1 MWSKI
6 KTGVGITIAVLML
19 SSVTIFH
26 PKDIT
31 ENVLMKFISLPEPQ
45 PVRIFQ
51 GGDDRPLAEALEAV
65 SLESIGNTVRKLS
78 SYPSRVAGYAG
89 ADSAYQYIK
98 QQFQEIGLEN
108 IRTEDFPITV
118 PIDKGSKLT
127 IVETGNEIPLH
138 SLWPNHVRTST
149 TPPEGLTGP
158 IIYGGKGEFSDF
170 NGYEMQGSI
179 VLMDFD
185 SDDRFI
191 NARMLGASA
200 IIFFDNGRVN
210 RSEAERKFLSL
221 PLNVPRYWV
230 EKVHVDD
237 LLDLAQLGTSQVTIQ
252 AKMEWEIVEGKNIF
266 GWIPGLDEPMP
277 NPRDE
282 SRPNWKDYTI
292 VIESF
297 YDAMSVVPSLAPGA
311 ESATGLAALL
321 EIAKAI
327 KSYKPKYSVVILA
340 TSGHFIGL
348 EGVNNWLYRH
358 GRASNYFMSK
368 IPEEDKI
375 DFDIFFGLDL
385 SSHESRVGS
394 FAFGTF
400 DNLAWATNHYIKNIF
415 APYSRKFSG
424 YIQEAFG
431 SGADGVRYVN
441 AIVPPQRT
449 WKDFMPVKLGL
460 DSEAVTAFGK
470 KGMSFVTPN
479 GTRGLV
485 DTPHDQF
492 DLVNIDNISKQTRTL
507 AVILARAT
515 TDGELFEETKL
526 KIQDT
531 ARDMSGT
538 VYEFDRDV
546 NFFVPKKPIPGALV
560 TYYKN
565 LTNTGVRGIL
575 INKADSLGRFS
586 FRPLKQQKGPI
597 KLRSYALDESGEIIY
612 APDLGQEGDK
622 TFPLDAAS
630 GASENTTLQIVFRA
644 KALDVYE
651 IIDSRYLTAL
661 DKLTVLAQNDAE
673 PQWYGHSYIETQSG
687 MEGHT
692 IPAAVVFAKPG
703 QRLKLLMST
712 SLFGVKYLLTNAP
725 DSFLKNPVDPDQVT
739 LELLEEA
746 QGKGYLIDQGLI
758 VNPSYQGTR
767 DMWVV
772 DDVRLKQLAR
782 FGVEN
787 QRIAELHED
796 ARVALLEAEEHLQNK
811 EYDSFISKSREAW
824 GLEARGYPEVKTTAD
839 DTVKGVIFYF
849 ILLIPFSFF
858 MERLVFGFPTIN
870 KRIFGFAAFFI
881 AIFLVLQQVHPA
893 FKLSTSPYVIFL
905 AFVIFALGTTVL
917 IIVLSKFN
925 QEVQKIKRAQTGMH
939 EADIGR
945 LSATAVALSLGV
957 SNLRKRK
964 VRTVLTAATITL
976 LTFTVLSF
984 TSITTSLQYYKL
996 ERYNKPTYQ
1005 GTLVRDRNWKGLQPS
1020 VYDYLKSTFQ
1030 DKATLIPRA
1039 WYMSQVKGEKG
1050 FFAFSST
1057 KSTRESYVNSILG
1070 LTSDEPKATGLDS
1083 YLLGGRWFLPG
1094 ERNAVIL
1101 PDDIA
1106 AVVGINPEDA
1116 GSVHINMFGMKLQ
1129 VVGVVDSRR
1138 FNQLKDLDDE
1148 KLTPVDL
1155 VQEKGKI
1162 AQRIGEDPRLQ
1173 AESPPEAFIHLESN
1187 NVMILPYETVM
1198 DLDGKMYSVAIT
1210 DFRDEN
1216 DQLNPNFDKEIE
1228 SFLSRVAMTMFV
1240 GKDDTVNVYSSI
1252 GSTSIGGVGNFL
1264 IPILVAAMIVL
1275 NTMMGAVHERFRE
1288 IGVYSSV
1295 GLAPSH
1301 ISALFLAE
1309 SSVFAT
1315 VGAVLGYLGGQTITL
1330 ILSNYDILAG
1340 LSLNYSSLS
1349 AVWSVVVVMATVF
1362 LSTAYPAKKAAD
1374 LAVPDVGREWKFPDP
1389 DGDSWS
1395 FDFPFTIGS
1404 VEVLGMYA
1412 YLTRVFESYE
1422 EGSLGAFVTEDV
1434 KLVAKK
1440 DGSGL
1445 PRYEISMMT
1454 WLAPYDLG
1462 ISQKVSLSAAPAENE
1477 NDLYAVWV
1485 VINRE
1490 SGDVASW
1497 QRINRRFLGVLRKR
1511 FLVWR
1516 TLPQDLKNQYAITG
1530 EEITKK
1536 SLEAEQS
1543 V

>member
-6 KTGVGITIAVLML
+6 KAGIGITIAVLML

-26 PKDIT
+26 PRDIT
-31 ENVLMKFISLPEPQ
+31 ENILMKLISLPEPQ
-45 PVRIFQ
+45 EVQPFL
-51 GGDDRPLAEALEAV
+51 GHDRPLAEALEAV
-65 SLESIGNTVRKLS
+65 SAESIENTVRELS
-78 SYPSRVAGYAG
+78 SYPSRVVGYAG
-89 ADSAYQYIK
+89 ADSAYEYIR
-98 QQFQEIGLEN
+98 QQFEDIGLQD
-108 IRTEDFPITV
+108 IRTEVFPVTV
-118 PIDKGSKLT
+118 PIDKGSRLT
-127 IVETGNEIPLH
+127 VLETGEEIPLY
-138 SLWPNHVRTST
+138 SLWPNHVRTPT
-149 TPPEGLTGP
+149 TPREGLTGP
-158 IIYGGKGEFSDF
+158 IFYGGKGEFGEF
-170 NGYEMQGSI
+170 NGYDIEGSI

-200 IIFFDNGRVN
+200 VIFFDNGRVT
-210 RSEAERKFLSL
+210 RSEAERKFLGL

-230 EKVHVDD
+230 EKAHVPG
-237 LLDLAQLGTSQVTIQ
+237 LLALAEPGTNRVNVQ
-252 AKMEWEIVEGKNIF
+252 ARMEWEVAEAKNIF
-266 GWIPGLDEPMP
+266 GWIPGLDEDIP
-277 NPRDE
+277 NARDE
-282 SRPNWKDYTI
+282 TRTKWKDYTI

-297 YDAMSVVPSLAPGA
+297 YDAMSVVPGLAPGA
-311 ESATGLAALL
+311 ESATGVAALL
-321 EIAKAI
+321 EVARAVKRY
-327 KSYKPKYSVVILA
+327 SPKYSVVILA
-340 TSGHFIGL
+340 TSGHFMGL
-348 EGVNNWLYRH
+348 EGVHNWLYRH
-358 GRASNYFMSK
+358 GRTSNYFMSK

-385 SSHESRVGS
+385 SSHESRIGS

-400 DNLAWATNHYIKNIF
+400 DNAAWATNHYIKNIF
-415 APYSRKFSG
+415 APYSRKFAG

-431 SGADGVRYVN
+431 AGADSARYIN

-460 DSEAVTAFGK
+460 DSEAVTFFGK

-485 DTPHDQF
+485 DTPHDRF
-492 DLVNIDNISKQTRTL
+492 ESVDIANITEQARSL
-507 AVILARAT
+507 AVMLARAT

-531 ARDMSGT
+531 AHDMAGT

-560 TYYKN
+560 TYYKS

-575 INKADSLGRFS
+575 ITKADSLGRFA

-597 KLRSYALDESGEIIY
+597 RLRSYALDEDGEIIY
-612 APDLGQEGDK
+612 APDRGQEGDK
-622 TFPLDAAS
+622 TFPLNAAS
-630 GASENTTLQIVFRA
+630 SASENTTLQIVFRA
-644 KALDVYE
+644 RALDVYE

-661 DKLTVLAQNDAE
+661 DQLTVLAQNDAE
-673 PQWYGHSYIETQSG
+673 PQWYGHSYIASQSG
-687 MEGHT
+687 AEGRT
-692 IPAAVVFAKPG
+692 VPAAVVFAKSG

-725 DSFLKNPVDPDQVT
+725 DSFLKNPVEPSQVT

-746 QGKGYLIDQGLI
+746 QGQGYLIDEGLI

-782 FGVEN
+782 YGVEN
-787 QRIAELHED
+787 QRIAQLHED
-796 ARVALLEAEEHLQNK
+796 ARVALLEAEEHLQNR
-811 EYDSFISKSREAW
+811 EYDAFISKSREAW
-824 GLEARGYPEVKTTAD
+824 GLEARGYPEVKATAD

-849 ILLIPFSFF
+849 ILLLPFSFF

-870 KRIFGFAAFFI
+870 KRIFGFAVFFVSV
-881 AIFLVLQQVHPA
+881 FLLLQLVHPA
-893 FKLSTSPYVIFL
+893 FKLSTSPYIIFL

-917 IIVLSKFN
+917 IIILSKFN

-964 VRTVLTAATITL
+964 VRTALTAATITL

-984 TSITTSLQYYKL
+984 TSITTSLRYFKL
-996 ERYNKPTYQ
+996 ERYNEPIYE

-1050 FFAFSST
+1050 FFSFSSPT
-1057 KSTRESYVNSILG
+1057 SSHESYVNSILG
-1070 LTSDEPKATGLDS
+1070 LSPDEPKATRLDE

-1094 ERNAVIL
+1094 ERNAAIL
-1101 PDDIA
+1101 PDDVA
-1106 AVVGINPEDA
+1106 AVVGIMPEDA
-1116 GSVHINMFGMKLQ
+1116 GSAYIDMFGMQLQ
-1129 VVGVVDSRR
+1129 VVGILDSRR

-1198 DLDGKMYSVAIT
+1198 DLDGKLHSVAIS
-1210 DFRDEN
+1210 DFRDE
-1216 DQLNPNFDKEIE
+1216 DGQPNPDFDLDIE
-1228 SFLSRVAMTMFV
+1228 NFLSRVAMTLFV
-1240 GKDDTVNVYSSI
+1240 GKDGTVNVYSSI

-1301 ISALFLAE
+1301 IAALFLAE

-1315 VGAVLGYLGGQTITL
+1315 IGAVLGYLGGQTITL
-1330 ILSNYDILAG
+1330 VLSNYDILAG

-1349 AVWSVVVVMATVF
+1349 AVWAVVVVMTTVF
-1362 LSTAYPAKKAAD
+1362 LSTVYPAKKAAD
-1374 LAVPDVGREWKFPDP
+1374 MAVPDVGREWKFPEP
-1389 DGDSWS
+1389 DGDDWS

-1404 VEVLGMYA
+1404 VEALGMYA

-1422 EGSLGAFVTEDV
+1422 EGSLGAFVTENV
-1434 KLVAKK
+1434 QLTAHKTA
-1440 DGSGL
+1440 SGH
-1445 PRYEISMMT
+1445 PMYHISMMT

-1462 ISQKVSLSAAPAENE
+1462 ISQRVSLSAAPAENE
-1477 NDLYAVWV
+1477 RNLYAVWV
-1485 VINRE
+1485 DIHRE

-1497 QRINRRFLGVLRKR
+1497 QRINRRFLSVLRKR

-1516 TLPQDLKNQYAITG
+1516 TLPQDLKNEYAVTG
-1530 EEITKK
+1530 RETTERTQ
-1536 SLEAEQS
+1536 EAGQP

>member
-6 KTGVGITIAVLML
+6 KTGIGITIAVLML

-31 ENVLMKFISLPEPQ
+31 ENILMKLISLPEPQ
-45 PVRIFQ
+45 VVQPFL
-51 GGDDRPLAEALEAV
+51 GHDRPLEEALEAV
-65 SLESIGNTVRKLS
+65 SAESIENTVRELS
-78 SYPSRVAGYAG
+78 SYPSRVVGYAG
-89 ADSAYQYIK
+89 ADSAYEYIR
-98 QQFQEIGLEN
+98 QQFEDIGLQD
-108 IRTEDFPITV
+108 IRTEAFPVTV
-118 PIDKGSKLT
+118 PIDKGSRLT
-127 IVETGNEIPLH
+127 VLETGEEVPLYA
-138 SLWPNHVRTST
+138 LWPNHVRTPT
-149 TPPEGLTGP
+149 TPLEGLTGP
-158 IIYGGKGEFSDF
+158 IIYGGKGEFGEF
-170 NGYEMQGSI
+170 NGYDMDGSI

-185 SDDRFI
+185 SQDRFI
-191 NARMLGASA
+191 NARMLGAGA
-200 IIFFDNGRVN
+200 VIFFDNGRVT
-210 RSEAERKFLSL
+210 RSEAERKFLGL

-230 EKVHVDD
+230 EKAHAPG
-237 LLDLAQLGTSQVTIQ
+237 LLALAEPGTNTVNVQ
-252 AKMEWEIVEGKNIF
+252 ARMEWEVAEAKNIF
-266 GWIPGLDEPMP
+266 GWIPGLDEDMP
-277 NPRDE
+277 NARDE
-282 SRPNWKDYTI
+282 TRTKWKDYTI

-297 YDAMSVVPSLAPGA
+297 YDAMSVVPGLAPGA
-311 ESATGLAALL
+311 ESATGVAALL
-321 EIAKAI
+321 EVARAVKR
-327 KSYKPKYSVVILA
+327 YNPKYSVVILA
-340 TSGHFIGL
+340 TSGHFMGL
-348 EGVNNWLYRH
+348 EGVHNWLYRH
-358 GRASNYFMSK
+358 GRASSHFMSK

-375 DFDIFFGLDL
+375 DFDMFFGLDL
-385 SSHESRVGS
+385 SSHESRIGS

-400 DNLAWATNHYIKNIF
+400 DNAAWATNHYIKNIF
-415 APYSRKFSG
+415 APYSRKFAG

-431 SGADGVRYVN
+431 AGADSVRYVN

-460 DSEAVTAFGK
+460 DSEAVTYFGK

-485 DTPHDQF
+485 DTPHDRF
-492 DLVNIDNISKQTRTL
+492 ESVNIANITKQARSL
-507 AVILARAT
+507 AVMLARAT

-531 ARDMSGT
+531 AHDMAGV

-560 TYYKN
+560 TYFKS

-575 INKADSLGRFS
+575 ITKADSLGRFN

-597 KLRSYALDESGEIIY
+597 HLRSYALDEDGEIIY
-612 APDLGQEGDK
+612 APDRGQEGDK
-622 TFPLDAAS
+622 TFPLNAAS

-644 KALDVYE
+644 RALDVYE

-661 DKLTVLAQNDAE
+661 DQLTVLAQNDAE
-673 PQWYGHSYIETQSG
+673 PQWYGHSYIASQSG
-687 MEGHT
+687 AEGRT
-692 IPAAVVFAKPG
+692 VPAAVVFAKSG

-725 DSFLKNPVDPDQVT
+725 DSFLKNPVEPGQVT

-746 QGKGYLIDQGLI
+746 QGQGYLIDDGLI

-787 QRIAELHED
+787 QRITQLHED
-796 ARVALLEAEEHLQNK
+796 ARVALLEAEEHLQNR
-811 EYDSFISKSREAW
+811 EYDAFISKSREAW
-824 GLEARGYPEVKTTAD
+824 GLEARGYPEVKSTAD

-849 ILLIPFSFF
+849 ILLLPFSFF

-870 KRIFGFAAFFI
+870 KRIFGFSVFFVSV
-881 AIFLVLQQVHPA
+881 FLLLQLVHPA

-905 AFVIFALGTTVL
+905 AFVIFALGTMVL

-925 QEVQKIKRAQTGMH
+925 QEIQKIKRAQTGMH

-964 VRTVLTAATITL
+964 VRTALTAATITL

-984 TSITTSLQYYKL
+984 TSITTSLRYFKL
-996 ERYNKPTYQ
+996 ERYNEPAYE

-1030 DKATLIPRA
+1030 DKATLIPRG
-1039 WYMSQVKGEKG
+1039 WFMSQVKGEKG
-1050 FFAFSST
+1050 FFSFSSP
-1057 KSTRESYVNSILG
+1057 SASHESYVNSILG
-1070 LTSDEPKATGLDS
+1070 LSPDEPKATRLDE

-1094 ERNAVIL
+1094 ERNAAIL
-1101 PDDIA
+1101 PDDVA
-1106 AVVGINPEDA
+1106 AVVGIMPEDA
-1116 GSVHINMFGMKLQ
+1116 GSAYIDMFGMQLQ
-1129 VVGVVDSRR
+1129 VVGILDSRR

-1198 DLDGKMYSVAIT
+1198 DLDGKLHSVAIT

-1216 DQLNPNFDKEIE
+1216 GQPNPDFDLDIE
-1228 SFLSRVAMTMFV
+1228 NFLSRVAMTMFV
-1240 GKDDTVNVYSSI
+1240 GKDGTVNVYSSI
-1252 GSTSIGGVGNFL
+1252 GSTSIGGIGNFL

-1301 ISALFLAE
+1301 IAALFLAE

-1330 ILSNYDILAG
+1330 VLSNYDILAG

-1374 LAVPDVGREWKFPDP
+1374 MAVPDVGREWKFPEP
-1389 DGDSWS
+1389 DGDDWS

-1404 VEVLGMYA
+1404 VEALGMYA

-1422 EGSLGAFVTEDV
+1422 EGSLGAFVTENV
-1434 KLVAKK
+1434 QLTAQKTA
-1440 DGSGL
+1440 SGH
-1445 PRYEISMMT
+1445 PMYHISMMT

-1462 ISQKVSLSAAPAENE
+1462 ISQRVSLSAAPAENE
-1477 NDLYAVWV
+1477 RHLYAVWV
-1485 VINRE
+1485 DIHRE

-1497 QRINRRFLGVLRKR
+1497 QRINRRFLSVLRKR

-1516 TLPQDLKNQYAITG
+1516 TLPQDLKNEYAVTG
-1530 EEITKK
+1530 RETTERTQ
-1536 SLEAEQS
+1536 EAGQP